1 LLSRYKSGKLPKAFK
16 IIPALANWEEVVYL
30 TKPEEWT
37 PHAMFQATRIFV
49 SNLKPKMAQR
59 FLNLILLD
67 AVREDVAQTQK
78 VNPHLYTAL
87 KKALYKPASW
97 FKGLLLPLCEG
108 AF

>member
-1 LLSRYKSGKLPKAFK
+1 
-16 IIPALANWEEVVYL
+16 VYL

-59 FLNLILLD
+59 FLNLILMD
-67 AVREDVAQTQK
+67 AVRADMQLTKK
-78 VNPHLYTAL
+78 VNPHLYAAL
-87 KKALYKPASW
+87 KKALYKPAAW

-108 AF
+108 MCFRLLYDCMR